1 MAEAAVTPQ
10 RFLPRAAV
18 VLGIISLC
26 NDLAGEMLAPVIPLF
41 LTTTLGAGPA
51 IVGLVEGFA
60 QSCASVLKLLAG
72 LLVDNGVRPKRLML
86 AGYGL
91 ASSVR
96 PLIGIASSW
105 GLVLA
110 LRALD
115 RIGKGLRGAPR
126 DALLAASV
134 DDARLG
140 RAFGFHRAMDY
151 VGSGLGPA
159 IGAGALTLG
168 MSLKGLFALA
178 VIPGLAVMV
187 LILFGVS
194 SERLGSRSADK
205 PRALPAWAS
214 LPGRLRGLLLAATLL
229 AVSAVHDAFLVLWL
243 AKQLDHI
250 ASVLLVFALING
262 VRAVVAMFG
271 GELSD
276 RLGTLPTI
284 LVGWTLRIGLLLW
297 IASASSAQA
306 TTPAAILWV
315 VSLAAAMAWSA
326 PAELALLTRAA
337 PDGQRGTLLGTY
349 HMLTGLAMLPGTAL
363 FGLLWQQ
370 FGVSVAFLSA
380 ALGSALAALTLLI
393 LSREKRPNP

>member
-1 MAEAAVTPQ
+1 MADAASVPR

-18 VLGIISLC
+18 VLGVISLF
-26 NDLAGEMLAPVIPLF
+26 NDLAGEMLAPVVPLF
-41 LTTTLGAGPA
+41 LTATLGAGPA

-60 QSCASVLKLLAG
+60 QSCASVLKLIAG
-72 LLVDNGVRPKRLML
+72 LLVDRGVRPKRLML

-96 PLIGIASSW
+96 PLIGIAGSW
-105 GLVLA
+105 GPVLV

-134 DDARLG
+134 EDARLG

-159 IGAGALTLG
+159 IGAGALALG
-168 MSLKGLFALA
+168 LSLKGLFALA
-178 VIPGLAVMV
+178 VIPGIAVMA
-187 LILFGVS
+187 LIVFGVS
-194 SERLGSRSADK
+194 GERLAPNAPTKR
-205 PRALPAWAS
+205 PALPAWSS

-243 AKQLDHI
+243 AKQLDDI

-276 RLGTLPTI
+276 RLGSLPAI
-284 LVGWTLRIGLLLW
+284 LIGWSLRIGLLLW
-297 IASASSAQA
+297 IASASTAPA
-306 TTPAAILWV
+306 TPGAAIIWV
-315 VSLAAAMAWSA
+315 VALTAAMAWSA

-370 FGVSVAFLSA
+370 FGTSIAFLSA
-380 ALGSALAALTLLI
+380 AVGSTLAAVTLLA
-393 LSREKRPNP
+393 LSRPSRPHQ